1 MKKSNSSLAFCPR
14 YGNYSFKTYKAWWY
28 CLVLFLSVSVIRKQ
42 IDIGTLLFATIV
54 MVFQRIITHGEFYA
68 IQNDSI
74 ITKRLFCKKA
84 VSLPNELILIVAK
97 GSTLSF
103 PYRRLR
109 DMDHLIE
116 LNDCYMVCIVD
127 NCTLREALNIM
138 HWNRFSKEYRYSNI
152 VVKEI
157 FDDNTYSD
165 FLYSFVYDAE
175 QVQKLAVN
183 HDCQIILPKSLEG
196 KVDLSGLNIP
206 IHVDEEG

>member
-1 MKKSNSSLAFCPR
+1 MKKSNSDENFFPR
-14 YGNYSFKTYKAWWY
+14 YGSFAFKTYKAWWY
-28 CLVLFLSVSVIRKQ
+28 CFILVISISVMRKR
-42 IDIGTLLFATIV
+42 IDVGALLFAIAI
-54 MVFQRIITHGEFYA
+54 MVLQRIITHGEFYS
-68 IQNDSI
+68 IQNNSI
-74 ITKRLFCKKA
+74 ITKRLFHKK
-84 VSLPNELILIVAK
+84 VIPLPNQLILIVAK